1 MKNRFLNLLRKYRLL
16 LLLNIFIL
24 IATVFSKIFGEL
36 YIIKR
41 DFFSF
46 NLHTVYVFA
55 VLPIYSII
63 YGCLSYIICKKVWFP
78 QMLLVVTMV
87 LGFLLTEFLINF
99 GNGDNGLIVAVLI
112 LIPCY
117 TIFSISVSLI
127 TKIIYKYGP
136 QKWGTNK
143 K

>member
-24 IATVFSKIFGEL
+24 IAMVFSKIFGEL

-78 QMLLVVTMV
+78 QILLAVAMI
-87 LGFLLTEFLINF
+87 LGFLLAELISF
-99 GNGDNGLIVAVLI
+99 GDNGLIVAILI
-112 LIPCY
+112 LIPLY
-117 TIFSISVSLI
+117 TIFSIVVSAV
-127 TKIIYKYGP
+127 TKIIYK
-136 QKWGTNK
+136 N
-143 K
+143 